1 MLLCID
7 EEADER
13 HEVDD
18 EEDEEQMNY
27 QGHIY
32 RYIFLQKGENNEDW
46 FGIES

>member
-27 QGHIY
+27 QGHI
-32 RYIFLQKGENNEDW
+32 
-46 FGIES
+46 